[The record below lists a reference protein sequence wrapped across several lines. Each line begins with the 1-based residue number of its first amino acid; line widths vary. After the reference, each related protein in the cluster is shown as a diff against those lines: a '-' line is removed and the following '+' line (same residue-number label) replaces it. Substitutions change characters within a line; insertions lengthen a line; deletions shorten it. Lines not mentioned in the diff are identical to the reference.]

1 MTEDKFT
8 SEVVDTLGA
17 IYKRGFAA
25 GKKEA
30 ATWIPVSE
38 RLPEENGNFLTV
50 DEHGY
55 IHIFCFVNNL
65 KMVDDFYFFDKNNV
79 PGWYDYDS
87 EFGFYQIKDIV
98 AWMPLPQP
106 YKAESEDKE

>member
-1 MTEDKFT
+1 MTKDKFT

-17 IYKRGFAA
+17 IYERGFAA

-30 ATWIPVSE
+30 TTWIPVNE
-38 RLPEENGNFLTV
+38 RLPEKNGNFLTV

-55 IHIFCFVNNL
+55 IHIFCFAKNL
-65 KMVDDFYFFDKNNV
+65 ERVYDFSLFDKNKV

-87 EFGFYQIKDIV
+87 EFGFYQIENIV
-98 AWMPLPQP
+98 AWMPLPEP
-106 YKAESEDKE
+106 YKGVEE